1 MTKRLRFATAGI
13 AVVISVPAIVSCY
26 LGIVLTFLFA
36 RLGGYNGTP
45 TDALFN
51 ILRLAAQS
59 PAVAG
64 AAAAVVCAILYWCFF
79 TYAIVMFARGQ
90 KISRFVQLFCMVVVL
105 LVIAERICL
114 ELQDE
119 KVPLWFGVLSVP
131 HAIALFSIFMLQKMP
146 TDGPSAS
153 VDLRSTKAIAQ
164 PHPSGQD

>member
-1 MTKRLRFATAGI
+1 MTRRLRFVTAGI
-13 AVVISVPAIVSCY
+13 AVIISVPAIVSCY

-114 ELQDE
+114 ELQSQE
-119 KVPLWFGVLSVP
+119 VFLWFGALSVP
-131 HAIALFSIFMLQKMP
+131 HVIGLFSIFMLQKMLA
-146 TDGPSAS
+146 DDASANIDLPSA
-153 VDLRSTKAIAQ
+153 KAIA
-164 PHPSGQD
+164 